1 MINPPNELDDLKV
14 AWQMLSQQ
22 LQRQNA
28 LTSRLFREKKT
39 GKLRTALLP
48 LVTGQAIQVIG
59 GVVLSLIFA
68 PFWVRHLGQPH
79 LVIYGLSLHIYG
91 MMLIAFAVRDLV
103 LISRIDYAAPVVA
116 IQKQIAELRSWHL
129 RAGWWFAVTGCL
141 MWTPLLLCAYYAV
154 GADLWLTK
162 PVYVYLLVLSSVI
175 CLALCYGLVV
185 WSRRP
190 SQARLAQYLANTSA
204 GRTVSRAEAMLR
216 EIEEFERA

>member
-1 MINPPNELDDLKV
+1 MTNPPNELDDLKV

-28 LTSRLFREKKT
+28 LTSQLFREKKL
-39 GKLRTALLP
+39 GKFRAALLP
-48 LVTGQAIQVIG
+48 LVTGQAIQIIG
-59 GVVLSLIFA
+59 GVVLALIFA
-68 PFWVRHLGQPH
+68 PFWVRHLGQAH

-91 MMLIAFAVRDLV
+91 LMLIAIAVRDLV

-141 MWTPLLLCAYYAV
+141 MWTPLLLCAYYAL

-162 PVYVYLLVLSSVI
+162 PVYVYLLVVSSVL
-175 CLALCYGLVV
+175 CLGFSYGLVL

-190 SQARLAQYLANTSA
+190 GQERLAQYLANTSV
-204 GRTVSRAEAMLR
+204 GRTVNRAEAMLR
-216 EIEEFERA
+216 EIAEFERA